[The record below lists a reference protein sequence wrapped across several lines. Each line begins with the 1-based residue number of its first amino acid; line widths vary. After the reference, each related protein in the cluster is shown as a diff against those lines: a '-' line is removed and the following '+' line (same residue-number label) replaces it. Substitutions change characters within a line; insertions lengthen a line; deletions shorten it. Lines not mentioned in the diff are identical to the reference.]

1 MVVKLNSA
9 SDTLKNLYVY
19 RDGENKGFLA
29 LMNKQK
35 LDSEYEK
42 VFLELFKRTVDEVVF
57 DLVNELNALC
67 VGKDIDADVKSVVNQ
82 LVNAVNVGG
91 ANE

>member
-1 MVVKLNSA
+1 MVKLNSA

>member
-1 MVVKLNSA
+1 MKLNSA

-67 VGKDIDADVKSVVNQ
+67 ISKDIDADVKSVVNQ